1 MLRLPQ
7 LNLNLRGVYDST
19 VEFLYSLSP
28 VIVGGPDNPYLNEVD
43 PGHLEGNNHL
53 LQLPDN
59 ERGFRSIRG
68 ANELE
73 QVPEDTLD
81 WRAELRSLQAKHNAL
96 EATLRDTRRLL
107 EHRDEQ
113 LEALR
118 QDNRRLEASYN
129 DLRRF
134 AEDQSAEVKS
144 LEKFLNTTDKWPGA
158 QVVQMVKDLNSEI
171 LQFSAA
177 ASEAFPLE
185 KDKGPSTPSQST
197 TQAIER
203 IESRLGPLMSE
214 YLTTKDHSQDPTIL
228 QFALQACLSQCVQQ
242 ALSYFCVGFPGKF
255 DALLSKL
262 HYHMHTKGIHSIV

>member
-28 VIVGGPDNPYLNEVD
+28 VIVGGPDNYSLEASDPEY
-43 PGHLEGNNHL
+43 PGHHF
-53 LQLPDN
+53 LPDA
-59 ERGFRSIRG
+59 EQGLRAIGRAS
-68 ANELE
+68 ELE
-73 QVPEDTLD
+73 QTQEETID
-81 WRAELRSLQAKHNAL
+81 WRAELRSLQAKHDAL
-96 EATLRDTRRLL
+96 EATFRDTRRLL
-107 EHRDEQ
+107 EQRDEQ

-118 QDNRRLEASYN
+118 EDNRRLEAGYN

-134 AEDQSAEVKS
+134 AEEQSAEVKS

-185 KDKGPSTPSQST
+185 RGKGPSVPPQGT
-197 TQAIER
+197 THAIER
-203 IESRLGPLMSE
+203 IESRLGILMSE
-214 YLTTKDHSQDPTIL
+214 YLTTKDHSLDPTIL
-228 QFALQACLSQCVQQ
+228 QFALQACISHCVQQ
-242 ALSYFCVGFPGKF
+242 SLAYFCVGFPGKF

-262 HYHMHTKGIHSIV
+262 HYHMHSRGIHPTIIL